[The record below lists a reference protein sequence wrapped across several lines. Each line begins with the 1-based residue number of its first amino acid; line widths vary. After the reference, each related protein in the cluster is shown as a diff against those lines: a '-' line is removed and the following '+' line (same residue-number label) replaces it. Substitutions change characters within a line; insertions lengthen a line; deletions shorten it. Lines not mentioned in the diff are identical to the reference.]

1 MTTNNDYQCLSANRA
16 PLTAAIPNSA
26 NLTATVQALAHPQM
40 AVLDIKDM
48 FFVVPWQDKD
58 RKKVALPFEGVQY
71 TITRLPQE
79 YKHSP
84 VTVHAV
90 LAEFLQTHSLK
101 MQNFVNMLNI
111 D

>member
-16 PLTAAIPNSA
+16 PLTAVILNTA

-40 AVLDIKDM
+40 AVLDVKDM
-48 FFVVPWQDKD
+48 FFMVPAQDKD
-58 RKKVALPFEGVQY
+58 RKKVALPFEDVQY
-71 TITRLPQE
+71 TITRLSQE

-90 LAEFLQTHSLK
+90 LAELLQTHSLK
-101 MQNFVNMLNI
+101 LRNFVNMINV